1 MKAYT
6 TPLKNA
12 NRLDKLLNFPCRER
26 LQRDAVH
33 LSPPDA
39 VLPGVLPLHTN
50 VQAGFAVHAVPGGP
64 LLGLHVT
71 GPRSGELQGGEL
83 LARAVAID
91 AASPLDIR
99 AGVVAHEH
107 IETQRV
113 KALGQ

>member
-39 VLPGVLPLHTN
+39 VFPGVLPLHTN

-64 LLGLHVT
+64 LLRLHVS
-71 GPRSGELQGGEL
+71 GPSGGELQGGEL
-83 LARAVAID
+83 LSRASLVVS
-91 AASPLDIR
+91 ASDLN
-99 AGVVAHEH
+99 AW
-107 IETQRV
+107 
-113 KALGQ
+113 